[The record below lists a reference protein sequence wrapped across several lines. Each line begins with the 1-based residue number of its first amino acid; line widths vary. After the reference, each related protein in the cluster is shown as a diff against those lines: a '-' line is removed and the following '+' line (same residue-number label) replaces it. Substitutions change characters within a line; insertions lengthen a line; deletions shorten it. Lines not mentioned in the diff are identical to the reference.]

1 MKKEYADFIISMGL
15 VAFGA
20 FGTIYAIC
28 TNKKLDKVCKKLDR
42 TVDDFVDANVD
53 IPVPD
58 SMIEKSIEKAV
69 DVKVNSAV
77 STAVNKTRD
86 SITSKMS
93 ELFKP
98 IIDSKYTDI
107 EKQVS
112 DRINT
117 EVMNMDMEQFKADIR
132 KDARKKL
139 VKKFDGVLDD
149 LVSKFKDSLD
159 STTNTYDRVVL
170 TKLLASL

>member
-1 MKKEYADFIISMGL
+1 MMNKEYVDFIVSIGL

-28 TNKKLDKVCKKLDR
+28 TNKKLDNVCKKLNS

-58 SMIEKSIEKAV
+58 SMIEKSVAKAV

-77 STAVNKTRD
+77 SKAVNKTKD

-93 ELFKP
+93 ELVKP

-112 DRINT
+112 DRINA
-117 EVMNMDMEQFKADIR
+117 EVMNMDMEQFKADVR
-132 KDARKKL
+132 KDARKK
-139 VKKFDGVLDD
+139 
-149 LVSKFKDSLD
+149 
-159 STTNTYDRVVL
+159 TC
-170 TKLLASL
+170 